1 MHPKYLSLIPALT
14 LAAAAH
20 AAAVFTDDF
29 SSYTPG
35 VLTTGAAPANK
46 WLTTPSPGIID
57 DDSSLFTRVTTDSG
71 NLFGAGTSNQYL
83 RISDTSNANNALN
96 YNLAINDTTI
106 GQVGTLAFDFYDP
119 SGDSAQGDG
128 WLLRLGTAAGNSVTA
143 IGLYLM
149 NGQLRVA
156 TTSNVTPSGTA
167 FSTYSLDTMHSLVVF
182 YNSSASDVSYDGR
195 TLAANTMDV
204 WLDGTIAATAL
215 GRSGGSTGVQT
226 IDSFGF
232 TRKTTTNTATDFV
245 GTLLLDNITAYSGV
259 ETAAIPEPSTFAL
272 AGGTAVLMLAGL
284 SRRQRD

>member
-1 MHPKYLSLIPALT
+1 
-14 LAAAAH
+14 
-20 AAAVFTDDF
+20 
-29 SSYTPG
+29 
-35 VLTTGAAPANK
+35 
-46 WLTTPSPGIID
+46 
-57 DDSSLFTRVTTDSG
+57 
-71 NLFGAGTSNQYL
+71 
-83 RISDTSNANNALN
+83 
-96 YNLAINDTTI
+96 
-106 GQVGTLAFDFYDP
+106 
-119 SGDSAQGDG
+119 
-128 WLLRLGTAAGNSVTA
+128 
-143 IGLYLM
+143 
-149 NGQLRVA
+149 
-156 TTSNVTPSGTA
+156 
-167 FSTYSLDTMHSLVVF
+167 LVVF

>member
-1 MHPKYLSLIPALT
+1 MYPKYLSLIPALS

-20 AAAVFTDDF
+20 AAAVFSDDF

-46 WLTTPSPGIID
+46 WASPPAGIID
-57 DDSSLFTRVTTDSG
+57 DNSSLFTRVTTDSG

-83 RISDTSNANNALN
+83 RIADTSNANNTLN
-96 YNLAINDTTI
+96 YNLAINDTAI

-119 SGDSAQGDG
+119 SGDGAQGDG
-128 WLLRLGTAAGNSVTA
+128 WLLRMGTAAGNSVTA
-143 IGLYLM
+143 FGLYLM
-149 NGQLRVA
+149 NGELRVA
-156 TTSNVTPSGTA
+156 TTSNVTPNGTA
-167 FSTYSLDTMHSLVVF
+167 FGTYSLDTLHSLVIF
-182 YNSSASDVSYDGR
+182 YNSSASNVSYAGR

-215 GRSGGSTGVQT
+215 GRSGGTTGVQT

-245 GTLLLDNITAYSGV
+245 GTLYLDNITAYSGA
-259 ETAAIPEPSTFAL
+259 ETAAIPEPSAFAL
-272 AGGTAVLMLAGL
+272 AGGAVALTLAGL
-284 SRRQRD
+284 SRRKRE